1 MHSKVTTQ
9 VARLGLHYASRALI
23 EVQGKV
29 LLVKRVGEA
38 FTFLPGGHVD
48 AGEAAV
54 QAVVRELHEETGFTA
69 EIGDLIGIAENDW
82 QQNGQHQTEIAL
94 VFRGRI
100 VGIDAPAV
108 IASKEPHLE
117 FIWADK
123 SQLDTHQLHPVALR
137 DIIRNDTSQ
146 YQGFVASDLA

>member
-1 MHSKVTTQ
+1 M
-9 VARLGLHYASRALI
+9 GLHYASRALI

-54 QAVVRELHEETGFTA
+54 QAVARELHEETGFTA

-108 IASKEPHLE
+108 IASKEPHIE

>member
-1 MHSKVTTQ
+1 MHSKVTTE

-54 QAVVRELHEETGFTA
+54 QAVAREIREETGLTA

-82 QQNGQHQTEIAL
+82 QQNGQHQTEVAL
-94 VFRGRI
+94 VFRARLA
-100 VGIDAPAV
+100 GIDVPAAV
-108 IASKEPHLE
+108 VSKEPHLE

-123 SQLDTHQLHPVALR
+123 LQLDTHHLHPVALR
-137 DIIRNDTSQ
+137 DIVRNDTGQ

>member
-1 MHSKVTTQ
+1 MAK
-9 VARLGLHYASRALI
+9 LGLHYSSRALI

-29 LLVKRVGEA
+29 LLVRRVGEA

-54 QAVVRELHEETGFTA
+54 QAVAREIREETGLTA

-82 QQNGQHQTEIAL
+82 QENGQHQTEIAL
-94 VFRGRI
+94 VFRGRLA
-100 VGIDAPAV
+100 GIDEPADIV
-108 IASKEPHLE
+108 SKEPHIE

-123 SQLDTHQLHPVALR
+123 LQLDAHQLHPVALR
-137 DIIRNDTSQ
+137 DIIRDDTCD
-146 YQGFVASDLA
+146 YLGFVASDLV

>member
-1 MHSKVTTQ
+1 M
-9 VARLGLHYASRALI
+9 GLHYASRALI

>member
-1 MHSKVTTQ
+1 M
-9 VARLGLHYASRALI
+9 GLHYASRALI

-94 VFRGRI
+94 VFRGRLL
-100 VGIDAPAV
+100 GIDAPAV

>member
-1 MHSKVTTQ
+1 M
-9 VARLGLHYASRALI
+9 GLHYASRALI

-54 QAVVRELHEETGFTA
+54 QAVAREIREETGLTA

-82 QQNGQHQTEIAL
+82 QENGQRQTEIAL
-94 VFRGRI
+94 VFRARLL
-100 VGIDAPAV
+100 GIDTLAA
-108 IASKEPHLE
+108 IASKELHLE

-123 SQLDTHQLHPVALR
+123 SQLDAHQLHPVALR
-137 DIIRNDTSQ
+137 DIIRDDTCQ